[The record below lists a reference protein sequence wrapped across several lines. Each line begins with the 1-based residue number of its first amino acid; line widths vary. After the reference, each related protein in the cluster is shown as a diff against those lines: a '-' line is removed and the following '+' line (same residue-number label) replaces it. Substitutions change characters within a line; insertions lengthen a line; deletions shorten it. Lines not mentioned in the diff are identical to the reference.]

1 MLNIQKAPIL
11 LAIFAWL
18 MQLSVFITPILLKHP
33 EVGNGICEQLAVI
46 LPPVHTQM
54 EQNMQHEH
62 SQMPM
67 LHSMSH
73 HEATLKTS
81 HPAHGESKSISMSEH
96 GDNAHCKFC
105 LLLGH
110 QFNPILLGFL
120 LLLLSILL
128 ASRTQHVLSEYAF
141 KLHQKL
147 YFYLFQNR
155 APPAVQFVY

>member
-46 LPPVHTQM
+46 LPSVQPQM
-54 EQNMQHEH
+54 KQNMQHKH
-62 SQMPM
+62 TQMQM

-73 HEATLKTS
+73 HETDLKTY
-81 HPAHGESKSISMSEH
+81 HPTHGESKSISMSEH
-96 GDNAHCKFC
+96 GDNSHCKFC

-110 QFNPILLGFL
+110 QFNPILLTCL
-120 LLLLSILL
+120 LILLSILL
-128 ASRTQHVLSEYAF
+128 ASRPQHVLSEYAF

-155 APPAVQFVY
+155 APPVIQFVH